1 MLQDPDA
8 PFRQKK
14 MLDDL
19 DQEDEGR
26 LLQYLFICLRAGQI
40 EKVRMLLKL
49 ISWLFCELI
58 DIILIYCV
66 RNWQKNSLHIF
77 TNISDFLNSEKIKN
91 IEYCFAAYKTLAPS
105 VY

>member
-40 EKVRMLLKL
+40 EKVRIIQKL
-49 ISWLFCELI
+49 PSWLFCELT
-58 DIILIYCV
+58 DILCIHVLIC
-66 RNWQKNSLHIF
+66 LHIF
-77 TNISDFLNSEKIKN
+77 TNISDFET
-91 IEYCFAAYKTLAPS
+91 A
-105 VY
+105 

>member
-40 EKVRMLLKL
+40 EKVRMIQKL
-49 ISWLFCELI
+49 PSWLFCEPTDILCIHVLI
-58 DIILIYCV
+58 C
-66 RNWQKNSLHIF
+66 LHIF
-77 TNISDFLNSEKIKN
+77 TNISDFET
-91 IEYCFAAYKTLAPS
+91 A
-105 VY
+105 

>member
-40 EKVRMLLKL
+40 EKVRMIQKLL
-49 ISWLFCELI
+49 SWLFCELT
-58 DIILIYCV
+58 DILCIHDLLIC
-66 RNWQKNSLHIF
+66 LHIF
-77 TNISDFLNSEKIKN
+77 TNISDFET
-91 IEYCFAAYKTLAPS
+91 A
-105 VY
+105 

>member
-40 EKVRMLLKL
+40 EKVRMIQKLL
-49 ISWLFCELI
+49 SWLFCELT
-58 DIILIYCV
+58 DITWIIICCV
-66 RNWQKNSLHIF
+66 RCWQKHSVHITKNLSDFWNSL
-77 TNISDFLNSEKIKN
+77 
-91 IEYCFAAYKTLAPS
+91 
-105 VY
+105 V